1 MFIILNVLNDFIK
14 KHELLFCLGSLPSLV
29 LGQGERD
36 YSKGVLDLKDNL
48 HLLVLKPGVKPV
60 VWECDL
66 NSSRSSRRTVLNP
79 LDNKGHEL
87 FLGWIGTYS
96 IVLFS
101 VLLIYF

>member
-1 MFIILNVLNDFIK
+1 MD
-14 KHELLFCLGSLPSLV
+14 P
-29 LGQGERD
+29 GERD
-36 YSKGVLDLKDNL
+36 YSKGVLDFTDNL
-48 HLLVLKPGVKPV
+48 HLLALKPGVNPV

-79 LDNKGHEL
+79 IDNKGDEL
-87 FLGWIGTYS
+87 FLEWIGVYS